1 MCQNNFRKNPALKS
15 FSIVLVEQNDI
26 IKWKEW
32 IENTPSV
39 TIRSSSEIFNLNGL
53 LSLETSSGF
62 KNLRELKLILE
73 DGMLGPFAIS
83 NDVINVGQLEKLV
96 LVYMWPGDTQ
106 SFFLEFFL
114 SQMIPYVESL
124 TVAVI
129 SLLLDPSK
137 FELIQNRLLN
147 AYE

>member
-1 MCQNNFRKNPALKS
+1 MCQNNFKKNPALKS
-15 FSIVLVEQNDI
+15 FNIVLVEQNDI